1 MNAAEVA
8 TEFAKM
14 RRLRVLVLT
23 TIQVVITVG
32 LALFAAVTNP
42 DFVPSRALAWDTLL
56 LGLAYGVTMASPLL
70 LAVMVSRQV
79 DIEHQSNGWILAGT
93 TGITAG
99 ALCRA
104 KLIALGAVAT
114 AATLLIS
121 ALVFGAG
128 LLLGVTAAPPVGRW
142 VGYTAA
148 ALVINLVLV
157 ALHVLLSARV
167 VNQLVCIGI
176 GLLGSVFAMFGSGV
190 PSWLA
195 HASPWGYYALAR
207 PADYRGEVLVALTPA
222 YPSIAVLGVLA
233 AVVFGLV
240 THRFDHQEA

>member
-1 MNAAEVA
+1 MKAAVP

-23 TIQVVITVG
+23 AIQVAVTVG
-32 LALFAAVTNP
+32 LALFAAVSNP
-42 DFVPSRALAWDTLL
+42 DFVRSETLAWDTLL

-79 DIEHQSNGWILAGT
+79 DIEHQSNGWILSGT

-104 KLIALGAVAT
+104 KLIALGVVT
-114 AATLLIS
+114 TSATLLIS
-121 ALVFGAG
+121 ALVLASGF
-128 LLLGVTAAPPVGRW
+128 LLGVTAPPPVGRW
-142 VGYTAA
+142 AGYTAA
-148 ALVINLVLV
+148 ALVINLVLA

-176 GLLGSVFAMFGSGV
+176 GLLGSVWAMFGSGV

-207 PADYRGEVLVALTPA
+207 PAEYRGEALVALTPA
-222 YPSIAVLGVLA
+222 YPSIAVLAVLA
-233 AVVFGLV
+233 AVVFGLI
-240 THRFDHQEA
+240 TNRFDHQEA